1 MASFQVVVSDP
12 ETGNTYQ
19 REAADQSANR
29 FIGRGLGQEVD
40 GEAIGLDD
48 YTLELTGAS
57 DDAGRPLRPDVD
69 GPNLTEVLLEGG
81 VGYKPKRDGE
91 RKRVTVRG
99 REVSDDTR
107 QINAKIVGRVNDSVA
122 DLLADEE

>member
-40 GEAIGLDD
+40 GGAIGLDD
-48 YTLELTGAS
+48 YTRDRS
-57 DDAGRPLRPDVD
+57 RPRDQRSRRAD
-69 GPNLTEVLLEGG
+69 QRQDR
-81 VGYKPKRDGE
+81 RDGLPVD
-91 RKRVTVRG
+91 R
-99 REVSDDTR
+99 
-107 QINAKIVGRVNDSVA
+107 
-122 DLLADEE
+122 